1 MLFFQILQFKGN
13 MIVNTKKKKGE
24 VRFAFLESDTLLHF
38 FSRYATSEGIGRVQS
53 CSTDN
58 IKSDSFNAMGVGI
71 YACDDLIGAVSYQLT
86 ESTLRPGYYSAKLDV
101 VSVVPEI
108 RGMGI
113 GSLLMGTL
121 FLRIAQFF
129 GYNLVHLSTTA
140 VHPAVGHFVAKLG
153 FTTISDDTEGPL
165 YTLRIDGSAHFDE
178 FLIEC
183 ERIVYEKVSNLR
195 LDCIKCM
202 SFPQPKAIWCIK

>member
-1 MLFFQILQFKGN
+1 MIL
-13 MIVNTKKKKGE
+13 NTKKKKGE
-24 VRFAFLESDTLLHF
+24 VRFAFLESDTLLQF

-58 IKSDSFNAMGVGI
+58 IKSDSFKAMGFGI
-71 YACDDLIGAVSYQLT
+71 YACDDLIGAISYELT
-86 ESTLRPGYYSAKLDV
+86 ESTLRPSYYSAKLDV
-101 VSVVPEI
+101 VSVVPDI

-121 FLRIAQFF
+121 FLRISQYF

-140 VHPAVGHFVAKLG
+140 VHPAVGHYVAKLG
-153 FTTISDDTEGPL
+153 FTTTSDDQQGPL
-165 YTLRIDGSAHFDE
+165 YILNIDDGAHFDE

-183 ERIVYEKVSNLR
+183 ERSVYEKLSNLR
-195 LDCIKCM
+195 LGCIKCM
-202 SFPQPKAIWCIK
+202 SFSRPKAPWCTK